1 VNRYCKERQG
11 SFWLEIFLCKI
22 SAVVA
27 SVGPEEQRVSLVQT
41 PCLAFNSSHA
51 FIPVI
56 KGNALETGRE
66 CLG

>member
-1 VNRYCKERQG
+1 
-11 SFWLEIFLCKI
+11 LEIFLCKI